1 MAHCMRLEDL
11 TDYVRDKIVN
21 EKWSHR
27 QLSEYLQ
34 ARYPGLRGFSVRN
47 IERFCAAKGIH
58 RTCRIPTLDLD
69 KVVSEA
75 VTMVRLEL
83 QPHT

>member
-1 MAHCMRLEDL
+1 MAHYMHLEDL
-11 TDYVRDKIVN
+11 TDYVREKIVN

-27 QLSEYLQ
+27 QLSGYLQ
-34 ARYPGLRGFSVRN
+34 ARYPGLRGFSVWN

-58 RTCRIPTLDLD
+58 RIATLDLD

-75 VTMVRLEL
+75 VTMVRLKL
-83 QPHT
+83 QSHT

>member
-21 EKWSHR
+21 ENWSHR